1 MASKTLTNQ
10 FLSRYSSSSSLV
22 TAITKTLQTVK
33 PNFPFIRKNG
43 PLNIPNLSQF
53 SPYLNPNL
61 VVQVINNQSN
71 PYHALV
77 FFDWASRP
85 NPNPTKYSHNFHCY
99 VAMVDLLLSHRLFS
113 GATQFLES
121 HKMLCD
127 FMIAKMIRAFGV
139 ESNLRGAIDWF
150 YRAKMVEKDGNCIK
164 SFNNLLGVLV
174 KANRVKMAA
183 AIFDQVIA
191 EGVIKVDVI
200 TYTTMIRGYC
210 KIGRIEDAHKV
221 FDEMP
226 CRPNNVAFGTML
238 SGFCKKGMMV
248 EARQIVDKMLM
259 SQDCLPNVVSY
270 TTLIDGY
277 CKKGEMEAAMSCL
290 DEMVKL
296 DIAPNLITY
305 NAIVN
310 GFCLLGKVDEAKK
323 MMTKMRLDGV
333 KDDVVTHTSLLKGF
347 CVAGRIDEAVKHL
360 KDMSSLGVKPDVVA
374 YGALVNEYCK
384 LGKANDGIAL
394 LREMVARGT
403 CPSVSSFNAVLQV
416 LVNRGELNEAVLF
429 LKWMPEI
436 GLVPNFLSYYTV
448 ISSLSKTGSSVQL
461 VGELVDCMLRDGHQ
475 LDHKTYSCLITMY
488 CKTGELEKAAQILSD
503 AMRDGNVINLDTFAV
518 FVEGYFLKGNSSE
531 AEQVALELIKRSPA
545 NVTDDYQT
553 VLNELKCKYL
563 DAPSL

>member
-1 MASKTLTNQ
+1 MASKTLTSQIISSN
-10 FLSRYSSSSSLV
+10 SSSSSLV
-22 TAITKTLQTVK
+22 TAITKTLQSFK
-33 PNFPFIRKNG
+33 PVPKNESQ
-43 PLNIPNLSQF
+43 NIPNLSQF
-53 SPYLNPNL
+53 SPYLNPN
-61 VVQVINNQSN
+61 VVIQVINNQSN

-85 NPNPTKYSHNFHCY
+85 NPNPTKYCHNFHCY
-99 VAMVDLLLSHRLFS
+99 VAMFDLLLSHRLFS

-121 HKMLCD
+121 HKKLCD
-127 FMIAKMIRAFGV
+127 FMIAKMIRAYGA
-139 ESNLRGAIDWF
+139 ERNLRGAIDWF

-164 SFNNLLGVLV
+164 SCNNLLGVLV
-174 KANRVKMAA
+174 KANRIKMAA

-221 FDEMP
+221 FDEMR
-226 CRPNNVAFGTML
+226 CRPNMVTYGTML

-259 SQDCLPNVVSY
+259 SQDCLPNLVSY

-277 CKKGEMEAAMSCL
+277 CKKGEMEVAMLCL
-290 DEMVKL
+290 DEMVEL
-296 DIAPNLITY
+296 GIAPNLITY

-347 CVAGRIDEAVKHL
+347 CAAGKIDEAVKHL

-374 YGALVNEYCK
+374 YGVLVNEYCK
-384 LGKANDGIAL
+384 LEKANNAIAL
-394 LREMVARGT
+394 LREMVARGIR
-403 CPSVSSFNAVLQV
+403 PSVSSFNAVLQV
-416 LVNRGELNEAVLF
+416 LVDRGELNEAVLF

-436 GLVPNFLSYYTV
+436 GLAPNFLSYYTV
-448 ISSLSKTGSSVQL
+448 ISSLSKTGRSVQL

-475 LDHKTYSCLITMY
+475 LDHTTYSCLITMY
-488 CKTGELEKAAQILSD
+488 CKNGELEKAARILSD

-518 FVEGYFLKGNSSE
+518 FVEGYFIKRNSSE

-563 DAPSL
+563 DAPSQ